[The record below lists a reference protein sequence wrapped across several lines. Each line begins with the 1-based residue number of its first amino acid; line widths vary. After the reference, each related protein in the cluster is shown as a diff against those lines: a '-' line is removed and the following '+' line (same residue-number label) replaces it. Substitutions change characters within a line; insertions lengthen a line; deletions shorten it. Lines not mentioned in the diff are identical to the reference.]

1 MKRDRRKGVSAD
13 FVRLPPEVLSGL
25 LDNRY
30 EGVTIVDRE
39 GIIIYMSRSTER
51 YFDLAPGAGIGR
63 HVTEVFPGSRLHMVA
78 RTGKAEIGAI
88 VEARGQRKI
97 VSRIPI
103 FKDGEIVG
111 AVSKIMFRDI
121 QTLMQVSVQI
131 QLVDKPPFNDPQ
143 RMRQVEGVRFT
154 IDDVLG
160 ASPQAVA
167 LRDFIRMASK
177 TSSNVLIVGET
188 GSGKEVTAQ
197 AIHHLST
204 RGSGPFVS
212 VNCSSIPQNLFE
224 SELFGYAPGAFT
236 GAARKGKIGIIPLA
250 HRGTLFLDEVS
261 ELPLE
266 MQPKLLRVL
275 EEKALYPLGDTRK
288 VSVDFRLIAASNKDI
303 ESLVRQGC
311 FREDL
316 FYRLNVLTVRIP
328 PLRERA
334 EDIPCLAQHILERL
348 RKRMETEVRSIS
360 ADAMGVLL
368 RYRWGGNVR
377 ELENVLERAINVAAG
392 DTIGV
397 DELPRSV
404 VAAATGLKLAGD
416 AKTMLRT
423 ELDRAEMEC
432 IRVALE
438 RARGNKV
445 VAAKILGIHRT
456 NLYQKMRKHHLT

>member
-1 MKRDRRKGVSAD
+1 MRRGNRKEVSDAL
-13 FVRLPPEVLSGL
+13 VRVSPEILSGL

-30 EGVTIVDRE
+30 EGITIVDRQ
-39 GIIIYMSRSTER
+39 GKIIYMSRSTER
-51 YFDLAPGAGIGR
+51 YFDLEPGAGIGR

-78 RTGKAEIGAI
+78 KTGKAEIGAI
-88 VEARGQRKI
+88 VEAKGQRKI

-103 FKDGEIVG
+103 FKDKEIVG

-131 QLVDKPPFNDPQ
+131 QLVDKPPFNHPQ
-143 RMRQVEGVRFT
+143 RTRQVEGIRYT

-177 TSSNVLIVGET
+177 TSSNVLIIGET
-188 GSGKEVTAQ
+188 GSGKEVAAQ
-197 AIHHLST
+197 AIHHLSI
-204 RGSGPFVS
+204 RSSGPFVS

-250 HRGTLFLDEVS
+250 QRGTLFLDEVS

-303 ESLVRQGC
+303 EKLVRQGS

-316 FYRLNVLTVRIP
+316 FYRLNVLSMRLP

-334 EDIPCLAQHILERL
+334 EDIPSLAYHILEKL
-348 RKRMETEVRSIS
+348 RRRMETKVKSIS
-360 ADAMGVLL
+360 PDAMGVFL
-368 RYRWGGNVR
+368 RYQWGGNVR
-377 ELENVLERAINVAAG
+377 ELENILERAINVATG
-392 DTIGV
+392 DAIGV
-397 DELPRSV
+397 DDIPRSV
-404 VAAATGLKLAGD
+404 VSAATTAKMAGD
-416 AKTMLRT
+416 AKTILKT
-423 ELDRAEMEC
+423 EMEKAEIEC
-432 IRVALE
+432 IRMALE
-438 RARGNKV
+438 RAKGNKV
-445 VAAKILGIHRT
+445 AAAKILGIHRT
-456 NLYQKMRKHHLT
+456 NLYQKMKKHGMT